1 MPAFEKR
8 GNDMDSYYSLNQV
21 GGKIVIW
28 SRQYNINGDVYRVV
42 HGGVYDPENNLWS
55 PISSIGS
62 PVMSGVDIVLSSDDE
77 LFFWGYGNEGAGVGG
92 GIFNPSASSA
102 YAWRNITSESAG
114 EQIYY
119 IYGKVPE

>member
-1 MPAFEKR
+1 MGADDYDYDSSSGRWQGYSYNPAEGAWSIMPAFEKR

-62 PVMSGVDIVLSSDDE
+62 PVMSGVDMYVLV
-77 LFFWGYGNEGAGVGG
+77 LFPV
-92 GIFNPSASSA
+92 
-102 YAWRNITSESAG
+102 
-114 EQIYY
+114 
-119 IYGKVPE
+119 